1 MNKKSRLHLPS
12 PPARP
17 GQKPDFSYVHL
28 SPAGAVER
36 PDVNARARDMEALAV
51 ELVRVLD
58 DDGNAVG
65 PWHPH
70 LDVQDLQVGL
80 RHMLLTRLF
89 DDRMQRTQRAG
100 KISFYMRSLGEEA
113 VSVAAG
119 MALRP
124 GDMLFP
130 SYRNQGLHIVRGTAL
145 VDMMC
150 QLLSNT
156 RDMCKG
162 RQLPVMY
169 HSKPGN
175 LFSISGNLAT
185 QFPQA
190 VGWAMAAALKGE
202 DHLAAS
208 WIGEGSSAEAD
219 FHHALLFASVYQ
231 APVILNVVNNQWAIS
246 TFQGYAGGEQ
256 RSFAARGPGYG
267 IAGIRVDGNDF
278 LAVYAVTQWAAE
290 RARTGGGPTLIEL
303 VTYRGAAHS
312 TSDDPARYRAKDDE
326 AHWPLGDPIERLKR
340 HLIKLGEWS
349 EERHRALAARARG
362 AGRRE
367 LAGGGQVRHDERG
380 TEARCRPHVRG
391 RVQGNAAAPDAAA
404 RADAFRAELSAW
416 RSMNMI
422 QALNSAMDI
431 MLGARSVGR
440 AHGRGH
446 RLFRRRVPHH
456 RGAAAQVRRESRAR
470 YADRGGRHRR
480 GGHRHGGERP
490 AAGRRD
496 SVRRLHLPGVRSDRE
511 RARAAALPQRR
522 RILCAGDH
530 SNACGGGIRGGQT
543 HSQSPEGIFTH
554 VSGIKVVMPSNPYDA
569 KGLLITAIEDDDPVV
584 FFEPK
589 RLYNG
594 PFDGDPHKPAVPWST
609 HPKGQVPEGY
619 YTVPLGVADMVRA
632 GSQLTI
638 ITYGTMVF
646 VALAAAAALGVD
658 AEVIDVRSLVPLDV
672 ETMVRSVKKTGRCV
686 VAHEAT
692 RFSGFG
698 AELVSL
704 IQEECFWNLEAPIQR
719 VAGWDTP
726 YPHAFEWEY
735 FPGQARVATAI
746 KAVMESA

>member
-28 SPAGAVER
+28 SPAGAVPR
-36 PDVNARARDMEALAV
+36 PDVNARARDMEPLAV

-58 DDGNAVG
+58 DHAEAVG
-65 PWHPH
+65 PWNPL
-70 LDVQDLQVGL
+70 LDAQDLQVGL

-256 RSFAARGPGYG
+256 RSFAERSMRSPSGPRSARVP
-267 IAGIRVDGNDF
+267 
-278 LAVYAVTQWAAE
+278 
-290 RARTGGGPTLIEL
+290 
-303 VTYRGAAHS
+303 
-312 TSDDPARYRAKDDE
+312 
-326 AHWPLGDPIERLKR
+326 
-340 HLIKLGEWS
+340 
-349 EERHRALAARARG
+349 
-362 AGRRE
+362 
-367 LAGGGQVRHDERG
+367 
-380 TEARCRPHVRG
+380 
-391 RVQGNAAAPDAAA
+391 AAA
-404 RADAFRAELSAW
+404 R
-416 RSMNMI
+416 RSSSSSLI
-422 QALNSAMDI
+422 A
-431 MLGARSVGR
+431 AR
-440 AHGRGH
+440 
-446 RLFRRRVPHH
+446 LT
-456 RGAAAQVRRESRAR
+456 
-470 YADRGGRHRR
+470 
-480 GGHRHGGERP
+480 RP
-490 AAGRRD
+490 ATIRRATA
-496 SVRRLHLPGVRSDRE
+496 RRTM
-511 RARAAALPQRR
+511 RR
-522 RILCAGDH
+522 
-530 SNACGGGIRGGQT
+530 
-543 HSQSPEGIFTH
+543 
-554 VSGIKVVMPSNPYDA
+554 
-569 KGLLITAIEDDDPVV
+569 
-584 FFEPK
+584 
-589 RLYNG
+589 
-594 PFDGDPHKPAVPWST
+594 
-609 HPKGQVPEGY
+609 
-619 YTVPLGVADMVRA
+619 
-632 GSQLTI
+632 
-638 ITYGTMVF
+638 
-646 VALAAAAALGVD
+646 
-658 AEVIDVRSLVPLDV
+658 
-672 ETMVRSVKKTGRCV
+672 TGR
-686 VAHEAT
+686 
-692 RFSGFG
+692 
-698 AELVSL
+698 
-704 IQEECFWNLEAPIQR
+704 W
-719 VAGWDTP
+719 
-726 YPHAFEWEY
+726 
-735 FPGQARVATAI
+735 AI
-746 KAVMESA
+746 LSSD